1 METFLQQVV
10 LGLSIASVIAL
21 IAIGITLIFG
31 LTGIVNFAQGEM
43 LMIGGYV
50 VWFVIVELGLGGGF
64 HWYLLGLVLAIA
76 FVGGLG
82 FVLERGLFRFTLQ
95 EPINGFIVSIGL
107 IFILQ
112 HVVAGIWNS
121 DAVDIPRPLNT
132 VWDVGDVR
140 VLATRVFI
148 IGSTLVLF
156 GLTFYVIQ
164 RTRWGRA
171 LRAIAADRDT
181 AALMGIPVR
190 LYVTG
195 IFVVG
200 SAIAGLGGALLISFF
215 PVSPFVGA
223 HFVIKGFAV
232 AIIGGLGNVTGA
244 VLAALFLG
252 LLEAMSQGYFA
263 PAWTNAYA
271 FGLMILILLVR
282 PQGLLRGSP
291 A

>member
-1 METFLQQVV
+1 MDTFLQQVV

-43 LMIGGYV
+43 LMIGGYA
-50 VWFVIVELGLGGGF
+50 VWAIVVELGLGAGF
-64 HWYLLGLVLAIA
+64 GWYFLGLMVAVAVVGTLGLA
-76 FVGGLG
+76 
-82 FVLERGLFRFTLQ
+82 LERGLFRFTLQ

-112 HVVAGIWNS
+112 HVVAGIWNA
-121 DAVDIPRPLNT
+121 DAVDIPRPLN
-132 VWDVGDVR
+132 VIWDVGDVR
-140 VLATRVFI
+140 VLATRVFV
-148 IGSTLVLF
+148 IGTTLALF
-156 GLTFYVIQ
+156 GATFYGIQ

-171 LRAIAADRDT
+171 LRAIATDRDT

-190 LYVTG
+190 RYVMG
-195 IFVVG
+195 IFIVG

-223 HFVIKGFAV
+223 NFVIKGFAV

-282 PQGLLRGSP
+282 PQGLLRGS
-291 A
+291 AA